1 MSKQRILICG
11 IAMECAGT
19 EKAFLSLADRIDYD
33 RYDVTLLL
41 SCREG
46 KLLQMLPPRIRVVG
60 PMRYGEMFRLSSQ
73 NVTRVLLK
81 TVIRR
86 HPFSAFRIA
95 SYYLKQK
102 RDPEHRADYATAMWV
117 ELMKRYCPTYAEEF
131 GEKEPFDAC
140 LAFWGDR
147 TMFYMC
153 DKVQA
158 KKKLAWLHFDYAHPK
173 RPDDIYLSY
182 FERCNA
188 VINVTKTCTDSLRA
202 ALPSISDK
210 CMTIENLISPSKIR
224 ALADNNRQPFPD
236 PCRKGIRL
244 LTVARIC
251 EQKGSDRIPAA
262 LKALTDAGHDVRWY
276 LLGTGEES
284 DLAALRA
291 DAEAKGV
298 SDRLIFLGTTQNP
311 YPYIAACDIFVL
323 PSRYEGRPITI
334 EEAKILARPIV
345 VCDYLSAAEQL
356 DNGAYG
362 VICPQSAEG
371 LAAGILSLLDNPQ
384 KCSALSELLS
394 SRDFSTNS
402 EYKKLENLL
411 NE

>member
-1 MSKQRILICG
+1 
-11 IAMECAGT
+11 MECAGT

-41 SCREG
+41 ACREG
-46 KLLQMLPPRIRVVG
+46 KLLRLLPPKIRVVG

-73 NVTRVLLK
+73 NVTQILLK
-81 TVIRR
+81 SIIRR

-95 SYYLKQK
+95 SYYRKQK

-117 ELMKRYCPTYAEEF
+117 ELMKRYCPSYADEF

-182 FERCNA
+182 FNRCDA

-202 ALPSISDK
+202 ALPSVSDK
-210 CMTIENLISPSKIR
+210 CVTIENLISPAKIR
-224 ALADNNRQPFPD
+224 ALAGENKSPFPA
-236 PCRKGIRL
+236 PSYPGIRL

-251 EQKGSDRIPAA
+251 EQKGSDRIPET
-262 LKALTDAGHDVRWY
+262 LKALTDAGYDIRWY
-276 LLGTGEES
+276 LLGTGDEGE
-284 DLAALRA
+284 LAALRA

-298 SDRLIFLGTTQNP
+298 ADRLIFLGTTQNP

-323 PSRYEGRPITI
+323 PSRYEGRPITV
-334 EEAKILARPIV
+334 EEAKILARPIA
-345 VCDYLSAAEQL
+345 VCDYLSAGEQL
-356 DNGAYG
+356 ENGAYG

-371 LAAGILSLLDNPQ
+371 LAEGIRSLLADPQ
-384 KCSALSELLS
+384 KRAELSALLS
-394 SRDFSTNS
+394 SRDFSTDS
-402 EYKKLENLL
+402 EYKKLEQLL
-411 NE
+411 NGEA